1 MRTVEVSQEFET
13 RPSVVGQVLDPATVI
28 ECEGSFSVLDVED
41 RGEDYLIVA
50 GGSGL
55 QMTLRFEEDKQSV
68 FYELEDAE
76 GQPLETMETTISY
89 RETDDGTAVT
99 AVSEVSMGLRPAAIT
114 DRLAAWKR
122 KSELERALNALADEI
137 E

>member
-13 RPSVVGQVLDPATVI
+13 KPSEVGRALDPTSVV
-28 ECEGSFSVLDVED
+28 EYEGSFNVLDVED

-55 QMTLRFEEDKQSV
+55 QMTLRFEEREHSV
-68 FYELEDAE
+68 FYELEEAE
-76 GQPLETMETTISY
+76 GQPLATMETTISY
-89 RETDDGTAVT
+89 RGTDDGTAVT
-99 AVSEVSMGLRPAAIT
+99 AVSEVSMGLRPAAVT

-122 KSELERALNALADEI
+122 KSELQRALDALADEI

>member
-13 RPSVVGQVLDPATVI
+13 KPSVVGRALDPSSVI
-28 ECEGSFSVLDVED
+28 EYEGSFSVLDVDD

-55 QMTLRFEEDKQSV
+55 QLTLRFEEHEQGV

-76 GQPLETMETTISY
+76 GQPLETMETTITY
-89 RETDDGTAVT
+89 RATDGGTTVT
-99 AVSEVSMGLRPAAIT
+99 AVSEVSMGLPPAAIT

-122 KSELERALNALADEI
+122 KGELQRALDALADEI

>member
-13 RPSVVGQVLDPATVI
+13 KPSAVGRALDPTSVV
-28 ECEGSFSVLDVED
+28 EYEGSFNVLDVED
-41 RGEDYLIVA
+41 RGEDYLIIA

-55 QMTLRFEEDKQSV
+55 QMTLRFEEHEQSV
-68 FYELEDAE
+68 FYELEEAE
-76 GQPLETMETTISY
+76 GQPLATMETTISY
-89 RETDDGTAVT
+89 RGTDDGTAVT
-99 AVSEVSMGLRPAAIT
+99 AVSEVSMGLRPAAVT

-122 KSELERALNALADEI
+122 KSELQRALDALADEI

>member
-13 RPSVVGQVLDPATVI
+13 KPSAVGRALDPTSVV
-28 ECEGSFSVLDVED
+28 EYEGSFNVLDVED

-55 QMTLRFEEDKQSV
+55 QMTLRFEEHEQSV
-68 FYELEDAE
+68 FYELEEAE
-76 GQPLETMETTISY
+76 GQPLATMETTISY
-89 RETDDGTAVT
+89 RGTDDGTAVT
-99 AVSEVSMGLRPAAIT
+99 AVSEVSMGLRPAAVT

-122 KSELERALNALADEI
+122 KSELQRALDALADEI